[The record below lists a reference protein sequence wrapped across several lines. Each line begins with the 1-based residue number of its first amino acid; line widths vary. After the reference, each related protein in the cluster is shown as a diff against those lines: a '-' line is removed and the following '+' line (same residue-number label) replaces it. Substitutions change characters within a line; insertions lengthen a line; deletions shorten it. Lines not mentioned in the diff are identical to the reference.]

1 MSYAN
6 KISTARG
13 IKYVKMFV
21 LSEYGRFTYLMKYCW
36 SHHVWHV
43 EEKVRFKENSIVG
56 DENLFKVITLN
67 TYIISKFI
75 IILEK

>member
-1 MSYAN
+1 MSYVN

-21 LSEYGRFTYLMKYCW
+21 LSEYGRFTFILTVGVP
-36 SHHVWHV
+36 HHVWHI
-43 EEKVRFKENSIVG
+43 EENVS
-56 DENLFKVITLN
+56 LFKVITLN

-75 IILEK
+75 LILAKIIKYEV